1 MMTRNACVPWSLL
14 RLRIGYSH
22 STMTNDERIRR
33 RSSVVT
39 TINAPT
45 TDAVQQRSGNLEFE
59 PELQCDHPGAAVTT
73 QSHPQQASW
82 RRSGI
87 GHCSEASLRRR
98 LARNASQRDAGKTE
112 VRMVEDIEELCIETH
127 LHVFTHREP
136 FRQIKI
142 VPHEARTPQGIA
154 TEIPELAILRTV
166 AAVASSGT
174 RIDCGDKRIGVE
186 PLDRTGLR
194 NARKCMML
202 VERHA
207 GYDVR

>member
-1 MMTRNACVPWSLL
+1 
-14 RLRIGYSH
+14 
-22 STMTNDERIRR
+22 MTNAF
-33 RSSVVT
+33 SVRLVVS
-39 TINAPT
+39 IVNAPP
-45 TDAVQQRSGNLEFE
+45 TDAVRQRLGNLEFE
-59 PELQCDHPGAAVTT
+59 PQLQCDHPWAAVTT
-73 QSHPQQASW
+73 QSYAQQPRW
-82 RRSGI
+82 RRSSI
-87 GHCSEASLRRR
+87 RQCPKTSLGRR

-112 VRMVEDIEELCIETH
+112 VRMVEDIEELCIQTH

-174 RIDCGDKRIGVE
+174 RIDCGGKRIGVE

-202 VERHA
+202 VEWHT
-207 GYDVR
+207 GYDVRELWTTALHDPLTIRGVGRAQH